1 MIDMK
6 LLQQLYKPRQKE
18 LMAILDTTP
27 KQVMPV
33 VIQSDARIGFI
44 VRYFVRQVNDISFIV
59 EVDRKQYDDFK
70 VKPRFIVTK
79 LNWKIVGKKET
90 VYLQNNT
97 SIYGVEDQNKL
108 IVSNADLTFGGL
120 SSYITNYLE
129 YWTTEG

>member
-70 VKPRFIVTK
+70 ENPRFIVTK

>member
-70 VKPRFIVTK
+70 ENPRFIVTK

-129 YWTTEG
+129 YWTAEG